1 MTNDYREKQRSNNN
15 NTTTTTSEN
24 NIEIMIFL
32 RRGSMA
38 LWEISDSL
46 FYESNESGLGEAL
59 KIVFRA
65 TELRTVNTD
74 DTAHSD

>member
-1 MTNDYREKQRSNNN
+1 
-15 NTTTTTSEN
+15 
-24 NIEIMIFL
+24 
-32 RRGSMA
+32 MA

-65 TELRTVNTD
+65 TELRTANTD
-74 DTAHSD
+74 DTAYSE